1 MTEQDQDF
9 DPADGEDLQLEL
21 ALLEYA
27 KSMEEPARTIFLQRL
42 KDDQSY
48 YLGMGKSL
56 SEMAM
61 LIAGAAVIDD
71 DAEFVKMR
79 RRILF
84 ESRGDDAELRSLRIY
99 YLNNRHA
106 VDMEQVLDGE
116 EARQRFEARLTEFHE
131 DYRQQHPA

>member
-1 MTEQDQDF
+1 MSEQDQDF
-9 DPADGEDLQLEL
+9 DPASGEDLQLEL

-27 KSMEEPARTIFLQRL
+27 KSMEDADRVTFLQRL
-42 KDDQSY
+42 KDDQAY
-48 YLGMGKSL
+48 YLSMGKAL

-84 ESRGDDAELRSLRIY
+84 ESRPDDAELRSLRVY

-106 VDMEQVLDGE
+106 VDMDAVLDGE
-116 EARQRFEARLTEFHE
+116 ESRTRFEARLTGFHD
-131 DYRQQHPA
+131 DYRQQHPT